1 MTIALS
7 IAGFATLFALFGVM
21 LRPGG
26 KCSENCGAC
35 TNSCSADNGQDD
47 Q

>member
-1 MTIALS
+1 MTMVIS
-7 IAGFATLFALFGVM
+7 IIGFATLFALFGV

-26 KCSENCGAC
+26 KCTENCGAC
-35 TNSCSADNGQDD
+35 TNSCGTAHEQDD